1 MRPLSAIIPSLD
13 DLELLERCLVSL
25 TAEVERRAVGDELIV
40 VDDTGQGTLAPALAS
55 SFPEVRVLSNAEN
68 LGFGA
73 ALLAGVEAAKS
84 ELVLCL
90 NPDIIVRTGALDP
103 LVASLDDDSVAAA
116 VPRLLLDGVEG
127 AIESDT
133 LFVEVDGLY
142 SVAQPSLGEGSVDAE
157 GAPLPVAFAVGGACL
172 LRRDE
177 FLARGGFDALFE
189 PFYWEDVD
197 LGLEAWRAG
206 RRVLLVPAS
215 TFEHHHRGTIGRVVP
230 EKLVRAAQER
240 NRLLCQWKHL
250 GGEDEWRAHI
260 DALVRWCV
268 DAWLDDDREELEW
281 LVLALAKLDRVFAS
295 RASVG
300 ESQAALGEAMA
311 HVVSE
316 RSRDA
321 DRTSGPLDRDS

>member
-13 DLELLERCLVSL
+13 DLELLERCLSSL

-40 VDDTGQGTLAPALAS
+40 VDDTGQGRLATALAS
-55 SFPEVRVLSNAEN
+55 NFPEVRVLSNAEN

-73 ALLAGVEAAKS
+73 ALLAGVEAAS
-84 ELVLCL
+84 CELALCL
-90 NPDIIVRTGALDP
+90 NPDIVVRAGSLDP
-103 LVASLDDDSVAAA
+103 LVTSLDDDSVAAA
-116 VPRLLLDGVEG
+116 VPRLLLDGVED

-133 LFVEVDGLY
+133 LFVETDGLY
-142 SVAQPSLGEGSVDAE
+142 SVAQPSLGEDSVDVD
-157 GAPLPVAFAVGGACL
+157 GTPLPVAFAVGGACL

-177 FLARGGFDALFE
+177 FLERGGFDALFE

-230 EKLVRAAQER
+230 KKLVRAAQER

-250 GGEDEWRAHI
+250 GGEGEWREHV

-268 DAWLDDDREELEW
+268 DAWLNDEREELEW
-281 LVLALAKLDRVFAS
+281 LLLALSKLDQVFAS
-295 RASVG
+295 RESSS
-300 ESQAALGEAMA
+300 ESQAALGEALERIA
-311 HVVSE
+311 SE
-316 RSRDA
+316 RSRHADGAPLSLDEDA
-321 DRTSGPLDRDS
+321 